1 VSAKVIPIRPG
12 MRPVSAE
19 EAAAHWRQR
28 AANARS
34 WIPALQAQLDAAHRE
49 VARCE
54 ARARLAEE
62 NPTCPP
68 PRATEETGSPTRSE
82 GDPL

>member
-1 VSAKVIPIRPG
+1 MGRVIPLRPG
-12 MRPVSAE
+12 LRPVSAE
-19 EAAAHWRQR
+19 EAAEHWRQR

-34 WIPALQAQLDAAHRE
+34 RIPALQAQLDAAYRE

-54 ARARLAEE
+54 TLARLAE
-62 NPTCPP
+62 NSPCPP

-82 GDPL
+82 GDPTCA